1 PLETIYPTRYV
12 VSQPPP
18 RRRRS
23 DDKLHD
29 PRGGFRRIRVE
40 NIEHLSILDPL
51 EALGI
56 GSMTNRSRKKAQPKT
71 TYYEYGG
78 GYHAEPPGAD
88 YLRLVMPKQKPKS
101 RKQASKKRKTI

>member
-1 PLETIYPTRYV
+1 MSAPVI
-12 VSQPPP
+12 QPQNP
-18 RRRRS
+18 S
-23 DDKLHD
+23 
-29 PRGGFRRIRVE
+29 GGASLAPDAGFAGE

-78 GYHAEPPGAD
+78 GYHAEPQGAD